1 MSAQSTTEEGQRKKT
16 FDLLRM
22 LVVGALVGAGFNLAF
37 GSVPWKLEGIL
48 GGLVSAVC
56 ICIFS

>member
-1 MSAQSTTEEGQRKKT
+1 
-16 FDLLRM
+16 M